1 MIGINM
7 YYLST
12 SWLGWLTHHHLPKA
26 TSVLATAIVIPGMIF
41 YIGMLVYLT
50 FKKETAVTS
59 PPPLAMTA
67 VRSDQAQLRTE
78 PNIDSRTDPELQ
90 VEIVCSDAQ
99 ASSLKRV
106 HDIPLN

>member
-1 MIGINM
+1 M

-12 SWLGWLTHHHLPKA
+12 SLLGRLTNHHLPRA
-26 TSVLATAIVIPGMIF
+26 TSVLAAAIVIPGMIL

-50 FKKETAVTS
+50 FKKET
-59 PPPLAMTA
+59 PPLAMNV

-78 PNIDSRTDPELQ
+78 PNIDSPTDPELQ
-90 VEIVCSDAQ
+90 VEIVSSDAQ

-106 HDIPLN
+106 HDMPLN